1 VSNITFTPP
10 TPQTPGFLR
19 RAREAIRFSELLR
32 QSPTVETI
40 DALAAFLLQFVSEP
54 IDRGEATEALL
65 DASQEQFQELLTSL
79 TGGGAENPL

>member
-19 RAREAIRFSELLR
+19 RAREAIRFSELLKEA
-32 QSPTVETI
+32 PTVATI
-40 DALAAFLLQFVSEP
+40 DALATFLLQFVSNPE
-54 IDRGEATEALL
+54 DRSEAMDALL

>member
-1 VSNITFTPP
+1 VNNIIFNPP

-19 RAREAIRFSELLR
+19 RAREAIRFSELLKET
-32 QSPTVETI
+32 PTVETV

-54 IDRGEATEALL
+54 VDRGEAIEALL

-79 TGGGAENPL
+79 TGGGEENPL